1 MEEKGWAGAALTTPL
16 ALSSTEETE
25 ATRATPQS
33 LHSQPRRSPKEGP
46 DLGLETG
53 WELRSKEK
61 KPGEESKTEAEKG
74 SMGCGAAVPPT
85 LLAGKKKSPSDAD

>member
-1 MEEKGWAGAALTTPL
+1 MAGAALLQLPW
-16 ALSSTEETE
+16 LSAPRKKPKQMTQRHS
-25 ATRATPQS
+25 P
-33 LHSQPRRSPKEGP
+33 LHSQPRWSPKEGP

-85 LLAGKKKSPSDAD
+85 PLAGKKKSPSDAD